1 MSFNSFSCILN
12 KYLINKDYKIMVKIL
27 TEKQIMT
34 SAITETQRAD
44 VSSDINKN
52 NTLR

>member
-1 MSFNSFSCILN
+1 
-12 KYLINKDYKIMVKIL
+12 MVKIL